1 MAFDK
6 AKALQEANKLVTQGK
21 TTRAIK
27 QYEWIAEKDP
37 SDLILLNVI
46 GDLYAQENKM
56 PEALK
61 YFYRLGEA
69 YTRDGYK
76 VKAIAIYKKILKLDR
91 GKVEPILRLAE
102 LNLAQ
107 GLPREA
113 REQYQNAFEFFER
126 RGQKDNALEILR
138 KLCQLDPK
146 SFRLRL
152 NFAQFAEQAG
162 ETREAADAYL
172 EGASL
177 AHQSGD
183 AAAARSALSK
193 AVELAPENPEV
204 HLLRARQALADQQ
217 PEEVKAILDSIPELQ
232 SNLQAKRLLLES
244 HMASG
249 NLDAARGLL
258 LEVFQS
264 NASDFAPV
272 ANFVVRCVEKQQ
284 YDAALEVLTA
294 AAPPLLARRE
304 TASLME
310 TVNKLWKSSPERID
324 ILEFTHQMAE
334 KTADEATIPEVLET
348 LGNAHVQLGQFEKA
362 EQAYA
367 RLVAREPEN
376 ETYKGLLMQA
386 LEKQGKE
393 YVPFSQTP
401 FISSEVGFESVSD
414 AADGG
419 SAAGSSMDVEQAA
432 IVMGA
437 IANSDFFARDGLTE
451 RAVEE
456 LEKVL
461 RIYPDQKEIHEGILE
476 VCREKIPGRAVQAA
490 EALARICSE
499 EGEDSDARRYQ
510 EEAAELAQTGV
521 GAGSA
526 SLPSAQDAGSAQPAG
541 GPDLSLSLMEIDLS
555 QPAGGQGPTKA
566 ASELPPP
573 QEISLAF
580 QTPPGDE
587 PATAD
592 SGVSHGDFP
601 EEPVSTALSQPA
613 PAEKEVPAF
622 NYEESREEIEFY
634 LRHGFYNE
642 ANNAV
647 FELEKKYPDEDR
659 VGEFRLRVD
668 QLSRESNSSEN
679 PQVAPETDGQETE
692 QVERELPTSF
702 FGAGETDD
710 SAEGAPMPAG
720 PGITRGRG
728 DGFEDLTGELALTL
742 EGFHSPAMAPAAS
755 AGQAG
760 PDAAPKSVA
769 DASAELGSLLDEL
782 DDTNDLIDQ
791 TADDEQ
797 THYNLGVAFR
807 EMGLLDEAIGE
818 FQKVVKETGPMQFG
832 PYFLQGCT
840 LLASCFMDKGMP
852 AIAAKWYLRATD
864 APDLDHEGKLA
875 LYYDLG
881 IALEKGGDTTAA
893 LEKFTEVYSQNID
906 YRDVAEKI
914 RLLRQES
921 R

>member
-6 AKALQEANKLVTQGK
+6 AKALQEANKWVTQGK

-27 QYEWIAEKDP
+27 QYEWIVEKDP

-46 GDLYAQENKM
+46 GDLYAQEDRM

-69 YTRDGYK
+69 YAREGYK

-107 GLPREA
+107 GLAREA
-113 REQYQNAFEFFER
+113 REQYRNAFEFFER

-138 KLCQLDPK
+138 KLCQLDPT
-146 SFRLRL
+146 SVRWRLD
-152 NFAQFAEQAG
+152 FAQFAEQAG

-183 AAAARSALSK
+183 AAAVQSALSR
-193 AVELAPENPEV
+193 AAELAPENPEV
-204 HLLRARQALADQQ
+204 RLLRARQALADQK

-232 SNLQAKRLLLES
+232 SNPQAKRLLLES

-258 LEVFQS
+258 LEVFHS
-264 NASDFAPV
+264 NPSDFAPV
-272 ANFVVRCVEKQQ
+272 ADFVGRCVEKQQ

-294 AAPPLLARRE
+294 AAPPLIARRE

-310 TVNKLWKSSPERID
+310 ALNKLWKSSPERID
-324 ILEFTHQMAE
+324 ILEFTYQTAE
-334 KTADEATIPEVLET
+334 QTADEATIPEVLET

-376 ETYKGLLMQA
+376 ETYKGLLRQV

-393 YVPFSQTP
+393 YVPFSRTP

-419 SAAGSSMDVEQAA
+419 VAAGS
-432 IVMGA
+432 
-437 IANSDFFARDGLTE
+437 
-451 RAVEE
+451 
-456 LEKVL
+456 
-461 RIYPDQKEIHEGILE
+461 P
-476 VCREKIPGRAVQAA
+476 
-490 EALARICSE
+490 
-499 EGEDSDARRYQ
+499 
-510 EEAAELAQTGV
+510 
-521 GAGSA
+521 
-526 SLPSAQDAGSAQPAG
+526 SLPSAQEAGSAQPAG
-541 GPDLSLSLMEIDLS
+541 GPEASPTLMEIDLS
-555 QPAGGQGPTKA
+555 QPAGGQGLPKA

-587 PATAD
+587 PATGD
-592 SGVSHGDFP
+592 SGISHVNSP
-601 EEPVSTALSQPA
+601 EEPVSPALSQPA
-613 PAEKEVPAF
+613 PAAKDVPAF

-642 ANNAV
+642 ADNAV
-647 FELEKKYPDEDR
+647 SELEKNYPGEDG
-659 VGEFRLRVD
+659 VAEFRLRVN
-668 QLSRESNSSEN
+668 QLTRQGNSSEN
-679 PQVAPETDGQETE
+679 PQMAPETDGQETE

-702 FGAGETDD
+702 FGTGETDD
-710 SAEGAPMPAG
+710 SVEETPMSAE
-720 PGITRGRG
+720 PGITGGG
-728 DGFEDLTGELALTL
+728 DDGLEDMAGELGATL
-742 EGFHSPAMAPAAS
+742 EGVRSSEMAPAAS
-755 AGQAG
+755 AGQVG

-769 DASAELGSLLDEL
+769 DASAELGSLLEEL

-818 FQKVVKETGPMQFG
+818 FQKVVKETGPKQFG
-832 PYFLQGCT
+832 PYFLQGCS

-914 RLLRQES
+914 RLLRQAS